1 MKQKCQHSQLM
12 KENKMK
18 EKAIEICKNLTQTI
32 NNMTPL
38 TNTVESKSTVY
49 ESIRVKKSILI
60 RRKKELM
67 DQYNLTEK
75 NLK

>member
-1 MKQKCQHSQLM
+1 MKQKCQHLQLM
-12 KENKMK
+12 KEN
-18 EKAIEICKNLTQTI
+18 
-32 NNMTPL
+32 
-38 TNTVESKSTVY
+38 KSTVY

>member
-1 MKQKCQHSQLM
+1 
-12 KENKMK
+12 
-18 EKAIEICKNLTQTI
+18 
-32 NNMTPL
+32 MTPL

-67 DQYNLTEK
+67 DQFNLTEK